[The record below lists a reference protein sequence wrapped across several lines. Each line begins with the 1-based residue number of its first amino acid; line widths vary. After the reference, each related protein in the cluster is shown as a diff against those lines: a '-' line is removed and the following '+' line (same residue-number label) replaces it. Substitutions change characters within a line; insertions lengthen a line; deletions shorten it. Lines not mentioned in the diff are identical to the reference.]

1 MSVVPPAGEGYQAAM
16 LNLIIALALAAGAFV
31 LGMAV
36 AGHWIAG
43 FLPSLLVLLISY
55 FLLARRTSAQL
66 QAIME
71 LAGKSVQRQQLDEA
85 RRILD
90 QARKL
95 GRWQFLVESQVEAQL
110 GALWY
115 MERNWAK
122 ARRHLD
128 KAFSRNW
135 MAQGMLAALDFRD
148 KDVDAAVKR
157 LEKAS
162 GFAKKEA
169 LFWGL
174 YGYILAEGKRQ
185 DEALEVLARGLK
197 VMPENQALKD
207 LRQAVSNKRRKLKM
221 KGFGNQWYMFFP
233 EHVSMRRYQQQAQ
246 ANRGF
251 PQPRR

>member
-1 MSVVPPAGEGYQAAM
+1 M
-16 LNLIIALALAAGAFV
+16 LNLIIAIAAAAAAFL
-31 LGMAV
+31 LGMYV

-43 FLPSLLVLLISY
+43 FLPAILVLLISY

-85 RRILD
+85 RRIMD
-90 QARKL
+90 QGRRL
-95 GRWQFLVESQVEAQL
+95 GRWQFLVEAQIEAQI

-115 MERNWAK
+115 MERNWGK

-148 KDVDAAVKR
+148 KDIDKAVER

-174 YGYILAEGKRQ
+174 YGYILAESRRQ

-197 VMPENQALKD
+197 VMPDNQAIKD
-207 LRQAVSNKRRKLKM
+207 LRQAISNKRRKLKM
-221 KGFGNQWYMFFP
+221 KSFGNQWYMFFP
-233 EHVSMRRYQQQAQ
+233 EQVSMRRYQQAAQQA
-246 ANRGF
+246 RGF